1 MPTKTHHTAV
11 AVVPPEEMWEPIQTI
26 RRQYDRQIRRWM
38 PHINLLYPFLPLS
51 QWDEILP
58 QLIRAAQQVTPFQVN
73 LARFHAFTHSS
84 GSATVWLAPEPGA
97 SFRQLQTTLQATVP
111 ICDEQS
117 RFANG
122 FTPHLSVG
130 QVRSRAQARSLIDT
144 LQASWQPLA
153 FSLDAI
159 ALLCR
164 DGDQPFRVERRV
176 PLGIT

>member
-1 MPTKTHHTAV
+1 
-11 AVVPPEEMWEPIQTI
+11 
-26 RRQYDRQIRRWM
+26 
-38 PHINLLYPFLPLS
+38 
-51 QWDEILP
+51 
-58 QLIRAAQQVTPFQVN
+58 
-73 LARFHAFTHSS
+73 
-84 GSATVWLAPEPGA
+84 VWLAPEPDA

-111 ICDEQS
+111 ICDDQS

-130 QVRSRAQARSLIDT
+130 QVGSRSQARSLIDT

-159 ALLCR
+159 ALLWH

-176 PLGIT
+176 RLGIT